1 MPNTNEPK
9 DGDFAS
15 YLEGFASRKNGIGL
29 ELNADRGSARPPERK
44 PGRQTIQHVL
54 AEGQEPTTEFLEV
67 KPHNNTLAHPHAYLR
82 QVPLRRNLLYR
93 NRRPTSSPGL
103 PLRGLSGLLWRAV
116 PCCAPDPGGERGD
129 NGHGQAL
136 RQGCR

>member
-15 YLEGFASRKNGIGL
+15 YLEGFTSWKNGIGL

-54 AEGQEPTTEFLEV
+54 VEAQEPTTEFLEEFQAL
-67 KPHNNTLAHPHAYLR
+67 NE
-82 QVPLRRNLLYR
+82 
-93 NRRPTSSPGL
+93 
-103 PLRGLSGLLWRAV
+103 
-116 PCCAPDPGGERGD
+116 APDLSDEELERRRYWHKAMTGMYKRPGEPAVNQRLIWPANTD
-129 NGHGQAL
+129 PQL
-136 RQGCR
+136 QGAASPPNVVGPAFSR